1 MKALTTAFI
10 GAIFL
15 SGCATHLT
23 VDDGRPLNAQLVA
36 DMQAYGEAAVTI
48 RPAIVRAAALSD
60 SNCSTQYELPF
71 EVLTSYGLDDMDA
84 KVAWVRALGV
94 DENLT
99 IIASDPAS
107 GLKAGDIVTQV
118 AGHESGDKVKM
129 ARELLE
135 ARDRGEP
142 FKLGLASGE
151 QVTVA
156 PFKICRGHVLIASPF
171 EPTAQGYHWTQSMH
185 PLEVFH
191 QPLTADEA
199 EWIVLWTEGLSE
211 RGGARMKTYAFM
223 MGTLKWAAV
232 AAIGVTAGGSAL
244 AAGASSAGHVA
255 ATQAAGQTASMMAR
269 GAANKA
275 SLSGINR
282 IAAGVFGKAD
292 QWAFEN
298 MQKLGMD
305 PRAGLSL
312 HEKMLAEGAASNA
325 FLFDEKRLAGMR
337 TLVAGLPG
345 GGGHARTAAVVRPIP
360 RH

>member
-10 GAIFL
+10 AAIFL
-15 SGCATHLT
+15 SGCATKLT

-36 DMQAYGEAAVTI
+36 DMQAYGEAAVAI

-60 SNCSTQYELPF
+60 SHCSTQYELPF
-71 EVLTSYGLDDMDA
+71 EVLTSYGLGDMDA

-107 GLKAGDIVTQV
+107 GLKAGDIIAQV
-118 AGHESGDKVKM
+118 AGYKGDDKVKM

-135 ARDRGEP
+135 ARDHGEP
-142 FKLGLASGE
+142 FMLGLASGE

-223 MGTLKWAAV
+223 MGTLKWASV
-232 AAIGVTAGGSAL
+232 AAIGVTAGGSA
-244 AAGASSAGHVA
+244 AVAGAGNVARAQVAG
-255 ATQAAGQTASMMAR
+255 QAASVMAR

-275 SLSGINR
+275 SLSGVNR
-282 IAAGVFGKAD
+282 IAAGVFGRAD
-292 QWAFEN
+292 KWAFEN

-312 HEKMLAEGAASNA
+312 HEKMLAEGAAANA

-345 GGGHARTAAVVRPIP
+345 GAAQPRTAAVARPIP

>member
-1 MKALTTAFI
+1 MTGLTTAFI
-10 GAIFL
+10 AAIFL
-15 SGCATHLT
+15 SGCATQLT
-23 VDDGRPLNAQLVA
+23 VDDGRQLDSHLLA
-36 DMQAYGEAAVTI
+36 EMQAYGEAAAVI
-48 RPAIVRAAALSD
+48 RPAIVRAAALND

-71 EVLTSYGLDDMDA
+71 EVLTSYGLDDVDA

-99 IIASDPAS
+99 VIAADPAS
-107 GLKAGDIVTQV
+107 GLKAGDIVAQV
-118 AGHESGDKVKM
+118 AGYKSRNKVKM
-129 ARELLE
+129 ATALLE
-135 ARDRGEP
+135 ARDSGEP
-142 FKLGLASGE
+142 FTVELASGE
-151 QVTVA
+151 RVTVA

-191 QPLTADEA
+191 PRLTADEA

-223 MGTLKWAAV
+223 MSTLKWASV
-232 AAIGVTAGGSAL
+232 AAIGVTAGGSAA
-244 AAGASSAGHVA
+244 AAGASSAGN
-255 ATQAAGQTASMMAR
+255 AAGVQVAGQAASMMAR

-282 IAAGVFGKAD
+282 IAAGVFGRAD
-292 QWAFEN
+292 KWAFEN
-298 MQKLGMD
+298 MQKLGMN

-325 FLFDEKRLAGMR
+325 FLFDEKRLTGMR
-337 TLVAGLPG
+337 ALVGALPG
-345 GGGHARTAAVVRPIP
+345 DAQARATRSARPVT